1 MDKNTTRQKSNHL
14 YTLSPIG
21 EKYWYFVW
29 HINSFKN
36 DLIQCAIEYHT
47 YTLSHVG
54 EKSGILLGKKSQQSQ
69 KRIKNK
75 NFGGT
80 YQSSD
85 KDCLVLRPIFHQF
98 IECKWHRSYISIYC
112 NFRFCHKYL
121 FVQQNIPLIL
131 VTTSAGMTKNLIIT
145 TTIRPRKE
153 CRITIIG
160 SY

>member
-1 MDKNTTRQKSNHL
+1 MENFKIWQKSRPYLH
-14 YTLSPIG
+14 SKPCWW
-21 EKYWYFVW
+21 KKVAF
-29 HINSFKN
+29 
-36 DLIQCAIEYHT
+36 CR
-47 YTLSHVG
+47 
-54 EKSGILLGKKSQQSQ
+54 KKSQQSK
-69 KRIKNK
+69 KRKKNK
-75 NFGGT
+75 QFRGT

-85 KDCLVLRPIFHQF
+85 KESLVLRPIFHQF

-160 SY
+160 SYWILHCICKDMIKKMQIAAK

>member
-1 MDKNTTRQKSNHL
+1 MTSSYALLHIIHKQKSILVGLFRRHYGEFL
-14 YTLSPIG
+14 YGKLQDLAKAG
-21 EKYWYFVW
+21 
-29 HINSFKN
+29 HI
-36 DLIQCAIEYHT
+36 
-47 YTLSHVG
+47 YTLSHVD
-54 EKSGILLGKKSQQSQ
+54 EKSGILSTKKSQQSK

-75 NFGGT
+75 QFGGT

-85 KDCLVLRPIFHQF
+85 KDSLVLRPIFHQF
-98 IECKWHRSYISIYC
+98 IECKWHRSYISIHC

-121 FVQQNIPLIL
+121 FFQQNIPLIL

-153 CRITIIG
+153 CMITIIG

>member
-1 MDKNTTRQKSNHL
+1 MTSFNALLNIIDNRSRYSLAFLGVTIENLWKITR
-14 YTLSPIG
+14 
-21 EKYWYFVW
+21 F
-29 HINSFKN
+29 
-36 DLIQCAIEYHT
+36 
-47 YTLSHVG
+47 
-54 EKSGILLGKKSQQSQ
+54 GKKQAIPRPKKRHFVGKNSQESK

-75 NFGGT
+75 QFGGT

-85 KDCLVLRPIFHQF
+85 KDSLVLRPIFHQF

>member
-1 MDKNTTRQKSNHL
+1 MT
-14 YTLSPIG
+14 
-21 EKYWYFVW
+21 
-29 HINSFKN
+29 SFNALLNIIDNRSRYSLAFLGITMENFFMENYKFGKK
-36 DLIQCAIEYHT
+36 AGHT

-54 EKSGILLGKKSQQSQ
+54 EKSGILSEKNSQQSK

-75 NFGGT
+75 QFRGT

-85 KDCLVLRPIFHQF
+85 KDSLVLRPIFHQF

-112 NFRFCHKYL
+112 NFRFCRNYL

-160 SY
+160 IY